1 MNKFTVLLCS
11 LAIVAAA
18 GCTKSDDG
26 GGKEN
31 PAGEEFTVKEVMKQ
45 HRSSKRAVS
54 GTPQLPSFDI
64 PALAPG
70 VCWYYNWGH
79 SVPSS
84 ALTSLLKANGMD
96 FVPMIW
102 NNNFAAATVEN
113 NIRTYANEVSMP
125 PYLLAFNEPN
135 LSDQADQT
143 PAEAASRWAEVKGIA
158 SNLSI
163 KLVSPAL
170 NYGTKAGYSDP
181 TVWLDEFLQQDGV
194 SADDMHAIALHSY
207 MPNAAALKDFIHK
220 FDKYGKPVLL
230 TEFCRANGTITNN
243 AVQQLDYMCEALT
256 YLENDPMVEGYAWFQ
271 LRGTGAWAAI
281 SLMDSNAGDSKLTD
295 LGKAYVYFSS
305 FDESTYY
312 GAHEAIPAEHYVA
325 TSNSVTAVSGAIRSG
340 LSVCAS
346 GDADSML
353 DLTDF
358 FTPDS
363 WAEYQ
368 LELAE
373 SRSYDLAIRYLCD
386 MLDGVY
392 RFYIDGRSI
401 GEVSFDVANGYHTK
415 WVEGIDIAA
424 GKHTLRVVCV
434 SGRTDF
440 NWFYLR

>member
-1 MNKFTVLLCS
+1 MKRIISLLCS
-11 LAIVAAA
+11 FAVVAAT
-18 GCTKSDDG
+18 GCTGNNSSEKPEDSP
-26 GGKEN
+26 ES
-31 PAGEEFTVKEVMKQ
+31 FTVKEVMKQ
-45 HRSSKRAVS
+45 SRSSKRAVS

-84 ALTSLLKANGMD
+84 SLTSLLKANGMD

-102 NNNFAAATVEN
+102 NNNFAASTVEN
-113 NIRTYANEVSMP
+113 NIRTYAGEVSMP

-135 LSDQADQT
+135 LTDQADQT

-158 SNLSI
+158 SNLSL

-170 NYGTKAGYSDP
+170 NYGTKAGYHDP
-181 TVWLDEFLQQDGV
+181 TLWLDEFLQQDGV
-194 SADDMHAIALHSY
+194 AADDMYAIALHSY
-207 MPNAAALKDFIHK
+207 MPNAAALKNFIHK
-220 FDKYGKPVLL
+220 FEKYGKPVLL
-230 TEFCRANGTITNN
+230 TEFCRANGAITNN
-243 AVQQLDYMCEALT
+243 AAQQLDYMCDALT

-281 SLMDSNAGDSKLTD
+281 SLMDSNARDSKLTD

-305 FDESTYY
+305 FDKNTYY

-325 TSNSVTAVSGAIRSG
+325 TSNSTAAASGSIHSG
-340 LSVCAS
+340 LSVRAS
-346 GDADSML
+346 SDEDSML
-353 DLTDF
+353 DLTNF
-358 FTPDS
+358 FIPDS

-368 LELAE
+368 LDIAE

-386 MLDGVY
+386 ILDGVY

-401 GEVSFDVANGYHTK
+401 GEVSFDVAGGYRTK
-415 WVEGIDIAA
+415 WIERIDIAA